1 MPANMVD
8 NAQSWQQQFSSYAE
22 YANWYHHYY
31 GQAAAAPASATVP
44 SHPTLPHANVSV
56 SATAAIAPP
65 TPYYPGYVPPPPHQ
79 PAPYPHPPTAIP
91 PPVAGIVIRLPHVKH
106 QYLF

>member
-1 MPANMVD
+1 MVD

-31 GQAAAAPASATVP
+31 GQAAAAPTNAVVP
-44 SHPTLPHANVSV
+44 SHAPLPNHDVAA

-65 TPYYPGYVPPPPHQ
+65 THYYPGYVASPPHP
-79 PAPYPHPPTAIP
+79 PAHYPHPPTALP
-91 PPVAGIVIRLPHVKH
+91 PPVAGIVIHYRDWL
-106 QYLF
+106 LR